1 AYSSL
6 ADSLAQGDVVS
17 RTIAPSL
24 ARMIARYTAAS
35 YHPTVDPPPYYGKEV
50 GGEEGREEWMEGN
63 SGKKWDSPLPS
74 SGKQHQQNEDITTAA
89 ARTAAAAAPHAST
102 HPNQGHI
109 DFWSKCVFPPLLA
122 ALPSSSS
129 SSSSLPPSPP
139 PSLTKPHLFPLLEAL
154 NREGDLQRA
163 VCRLWGSY
171 RERKESLVHADLHC
185 KNILVRSTLSLK
197 VVDCEKYMSGPAGLD
212 LGQFSANYVWYIAT
226 FAVGADRRE
235 TVTIMEK
242 ALLGAWTTFI
252 NEFRQALNKRKKD
265 EAAAAAAARGLFPL
279 LPPFLRRGK
288 DEGGREGIEWD
299 TEGALQSILLE
310 AQGFLGMWLLF
321 LTIACPV
328 ELMEIWPPSARDT
341 CQRVDKEGYIQAAQ
355 TNLVCVAAA
364 LLVDYYRGLPPSS
377 PPAAAA
383 NEEEDE
389 EGGKEAALRAM
400 ALDQD
405 GREGGREVSWSSLI
419 ETYPLLS
426 REDPRRL
433 LGLIREGIY
442 YSPAMDE
449 QAATAGVC

>member
-1 AYSSL
+1 VDRAEGLFVCEWLEVREGGRKGGKEEARERGGEVNLLGSFSLFPAINPPDLINLNPSLLPSLPPSLQAYSSL

-50 GGEEGREEWMEGN
+50 GGEEEREEWMEGDG
-63 SGKKWDSPLPS
+63 GKKWDSSPSS

-89 ARTAAAAAPHAST
+89 ARTAAAAVRQTAAAAPHAST

-129 SSSSLPPSPP
+129 SSSSLPPSLP

-185 KNILVRSTLSLK
+185 KNILVRPLILPPSLSPSLPPSLSLLLRTLECLSPTTPLFFPPSLPPPQVRSTLSLK

-226 FAVGADRRE
+226 FAVGADRYA
-235 TVTIMEK
+235 TSSS
-242 ALLGAWTTFI
+242 
-252 NEFRQALNKRKKD
+252 
-265 EAAAAAAARGLFPL
+265 
-279 LPPFLRRGK
+279 LP
-288 DEGGREGIEWD
+288 
-299 TEGALQSILLE
+299 S
-310 AQGFLGMWLLF
+310 
-321 LTIACPV
+321 
-328 ELMEIWPPSARDT
+328 S
-341 CQRVDKEGYIQAAQ
+341 
-355 TNLVCVAAA
+355 
-364 LLVDYYRGLPPSS
+364 LPPSF
-377 PPAAAA
+377 PPS
-383 NEEEDE
+383 
-389 EGGKEAALRAM
+389 LRPSF
-400 ALDQD
+400 LPF
-405 GREGGREVSWSSLI
+405 G
-419 ETYPLLS
+419 T
-426 REDPRRL
+426 
-433 LGLIREGIY
+433 LGLYFILKNI
-442 YSPAMDE
+442 
-449 QAATAGVC
+449 